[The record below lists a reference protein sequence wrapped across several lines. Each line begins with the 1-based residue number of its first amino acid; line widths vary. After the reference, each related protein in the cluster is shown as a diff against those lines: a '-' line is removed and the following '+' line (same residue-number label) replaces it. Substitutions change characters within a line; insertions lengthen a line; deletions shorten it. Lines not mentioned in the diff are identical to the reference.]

1 MKVFRIRAFFKY
13 VNSIL
18 WLSFYSLDL
27 YFNDG
32 MKNYSKFVRFV
43 INELVLMNINMNEK
57 IFIEISIFKLRIKS
71 VSLLCS
77 SEYQIFKY

>member
-1 MKVFRIRAFFKY
+1 MFFKY

-32 MKNYSKFVRFV
+32 MKNHSKFVRFV

-77 SEYQIFKY
+77 LEY